1 MISPYASSGMAQSD
15 VIALP
20 TPTRTSIA
28 TWVGLFLSLFSMLI
42 IRQVAR
48 LIVPDPGPTGVFLK
62 EILIWVSAVALLWLI
77 TKKERLPPSSIGIG
91 TSKLWKSAAWGL
103 AAATL
108 SLAAGGFLAH
118 LTQYGHGPASQ
129 AFEKLP
135 LWLITMIVIRAGVV
149 EELFYRGYAIERLQ
163 LVGLPRAA
171 AVPIPLI
178 IFSLGHWTGGASNI
192 LIAFVIGAILT
203 GFYLWR
209 RDLPSNMFAH
219 FLVDFIANVLPRL
232 F

>member
-1 MISPYASSGMAQSD
+1 
-15 VIALP
+15 
-20 TPTRTSIA
+20 
-28 TWVGLFLSLFSMLI
+28 MLI
-42 IRQVAR
+42 IRQIAR
-48 LIVPDPGPTGVFLK
+48 VIVPDPGPTGVFLK
-62 EILIWVSAVALLWLI
+62 EVLIWISAGSLLWLI
-77 TKKERLPPSSIGIG
+77 QKKEKLPLDSIGIG
-91 TSKLWKSAAWGL
+91 TSKLWKTVGWGF

-118 LTQYGHGPASQ
+118 LTQYGHGQTSQ
-129 AFEKLP
+129 AFDKLP
-135 LWLITMIVIRAGVV
+135 LWLITLIVIRAGVV

-163 LVGLPRAA
+163 LVGFPRPA
-171 AVPIPLI
+171 AVSIPLI

-219 FLVDFIANVLPRL
+219 FLVDFVGNVLPRL
-232 F
+232 FG